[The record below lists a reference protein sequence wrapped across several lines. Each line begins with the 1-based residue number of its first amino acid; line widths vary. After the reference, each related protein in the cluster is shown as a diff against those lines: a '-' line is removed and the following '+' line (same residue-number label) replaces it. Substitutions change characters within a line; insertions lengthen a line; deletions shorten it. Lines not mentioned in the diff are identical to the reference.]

1 MNNLIKLTLSTFAIS
16 LIVGCGGSSS
26 SSTNTDNQTP
36 PNNQPSNTKIYNV
49 TVVSDASLSPDT
61 CKGATGTLIIKE
73 DKVSGTVKSD
83 WGKIYDITGT
93 YISETS
99 KIEGGFADARTQV
112 ATYSGT
118 ANDNNA
124 SGTWEDSLGCYGTWS
139 GTIK

>member
-1 MNNLIKLTLSTFAIS
+1 MNNFIKLTISTFAIS

-26 SSTNTDNQTP
+26 SSADKNDQTPQTNQTNT
-36 PNNQPSNTKIYNV
+36 TKVYNV
-49 TVVSDASLSPDT
+49 TVVSDDSLSPDT
-61 CKGATGTLIIKE
+61 CKGATGTLIIRE

-99 KIEGGFADARTQV
+99 KIEGGFADAKTQV
-112 ATYSGT
+112 ATYKGT
-118 ANDNNA
+118 ANNNSA